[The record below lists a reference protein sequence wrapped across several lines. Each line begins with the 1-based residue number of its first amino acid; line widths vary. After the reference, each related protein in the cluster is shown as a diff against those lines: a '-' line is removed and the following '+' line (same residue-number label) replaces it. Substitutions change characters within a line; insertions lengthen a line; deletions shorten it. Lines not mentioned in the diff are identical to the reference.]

1 MANTKRFTVGTVVAL
16 DFQDGCG
23 FTVGTI
29 VGESYKYSHSD
40 GQEHTFFQVKP
51 APGQELDDTFQVSL
65 DEVIR
70 YGVALPPTVLGPDVH
85 GWDDEGPDPDGF
97 GQEPAE
103 VAYGPSDFGF

>member
-1 MANTKRFTVGTVVAL
+1 MNAKRFTVGTVVAL

-29 VGESYKYSHSD
+29 VGESFTYSYATGD
-40 GQEHTFFQVKP
+40 EQTFFQVQP

-70 YGVALPPTVLGPDVH
+70 YGVALPKTVLGTDVH
-85 GWDDEGPDPDGF
+85 GW
-97 GQEPAE
+97 Q
-103 VAYGPSDFGF
+103 